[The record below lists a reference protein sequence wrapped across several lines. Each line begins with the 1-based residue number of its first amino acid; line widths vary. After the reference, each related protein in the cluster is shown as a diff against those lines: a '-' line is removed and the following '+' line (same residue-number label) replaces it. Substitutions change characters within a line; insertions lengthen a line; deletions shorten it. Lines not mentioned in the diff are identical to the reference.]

1 MSAKE
6 RPHSVPQR
14 LSLLT
19 VLGHLGW
26 PILLG
31 LAATSVFFI
40 LVYRGPLN
48 LPIMHRYFASHPVT
62 FAETALFFIG
72 MASLLLKLFE
82 VMGQY
87 MVLGGVKFQTPAEGG
102 QSPEDAETL
111 LAELDQLDA
120 RTRTSHL
127 VARLRDALE
136 YVRRTGS
143 ADHLNDELK
152 YLADMDAAKQ
162 QDAYSLVRIVI
173 WATPML
179 GFLGTVMGITQAL
192 GDLSANSKMLATAID
207 TAIQGLLGGL
217 YVAFD
222 TTALALT
229 LSMILMFLQFIID
242 RAEVQLLAA
251 IDTRASAELVG
262 RFEVL
267 GFSSDPQVATVE
279 RMAHAVVKSTESL
292 VQRQAQLWQS
302 SLEDAQRQW
311 HDLFQSTSQ
320 NVKEAV
326 DDALEASVGQHA
338 EQLATAEQAVLEQ
351 SRQGWEKIHGE
362 LARQTAQVQAQ
373 QANLTRQGEILAE
386 VLHATGDVIKL
397 EQALNANLASL
408 AGAKN
413 FEDTVMSLSAA
424 IHLLT
429 ARLGRTNDGTHVDLS
444 KAGGAI
450 AGTIRPDVESSS
462 AGSVAARDTVRQG
475 KAA

>member
-1 MSAKE
+1 MTTTE
-6 RPHSVPQR
+6 RSNSTPQR
-14 LSLLT
+14 LSLWN
-19 VLGHLGW
+19 VLGNLGW

-40 LVYRGPLN
+40 LIYRGPLN
-48 LPIMHRYFASHPVT
+48 VPVMHRYFASHPVT

-72 MASLLLKLFE
+72 MASLLLKLVE

-87 MVLGGVKFQTPAEGG
+87 VVLGRVKLGAPAAGH
-102 QSPEDAETL
+102 QSPDDAESL
-111 LAELDQLDA
+111 MAELDQLDA

-127 VARLRDALE
+127 VSRLRDALE

-162 QDAYSLVRIVI
+162 QDAYALVRIVI

-192 GDLSANSKMLATAID
+192 GDLSANSEMLATSID
-207 TAIQGLLGGL
+207 TAIQGLLAGL

-242 RAEVQLLAA
+242 RSEVQLLAA
-251 IDTRASAELVG
+251 VDSRTSAELVG

-279 RMAHAVVKSTESL
+279 RMAHAVVRSTESL
-292 VQRQAQLWQS
+292 VQRQAQLWQD
-302 SLEDAQRQW
+302 SLQDAQRQW
-311 HDLFQSTSQ
+311 SQ
-320 NVKEAV
+320 MFDATGHHVKEAV

-338 EQLATAEQAVLEQ
+338 EQLAIAERAVLEQ
-351 SRQGWEKIHGE
+351 SRQGWEKILGE
-362 LARQTAQVQAQ
+362 LSRQTDQVKSQ
-373 QANLTRQGEILAE
+373 QADLSRHGEILVE
-386 VLHATGDVIKL
+386 VLRATGDVVRL

-408 AGAKN
+408 AGARN
-413 FEDTVMSLSAA
+413 FEETVMSLSAA

-429 ARLGRTNDGTHVDLS
+429 ARLSRPGELPPVDLA
-444 KAGGAI
+444 KVGGPI
-450 AGTIRPDVESSS
+450 AGTIR
-462 AGSVAARDTVRQG
+462 QG